1 MIDKERILLQ
11 THKKFFAL
19 PKGEHNS
26 IFGGNGLEF
35 KELREYNTNDDIR
48 HINWKV
54 TARNQTPTVNIFE
67 DSRELNIVTVYLNS
81 GGIYFGTHKSKQD
94 TMVEVLT
101 SLSYAAIV
109 NSDKITSIFF
119 SKEEDKFF
127 KPTKHKNIID
137 LNIDTAYGQKPLGK
151 EINFKNLVFFLQNK
165 IKQKSLIF
173 IVGDFFDFDR
183 RCGLDILASKHEIFT
198 VIVRDKFEENLEI
211 SGEFDMIDTN
221 TQQTKTLFL
230 TPKNVEKYQ
239 KTVKEYDKKLSQY
252 FSKSNIRHQKIYT
265 SDNSVSKLRKLV
277 IF

>member
-1 MIDKERILLQ
+1 MINKELILLQ
-11 THKKFFAL
+11 THKKLFSI

-26 IFGGNGLEF
+26 IFSGNGLEF

-54 TARNQTPTVNIFE
+54 TARNQTPTVNTFE
-67 DSRELNIVTVYLNS
+67 DSRQLNIVTVYLNS

-94 TMVEVLT
+94 TMIEVLT
-101 SLSYAAIV
+101 SLSYAAII

-119 SKEEDKFF
+119 SKEEEKFF

-137 LNIDTAYGQKPLGK
+137 LNIDTAYGQNPLGK

-173 IVGDFFDFDR
+173 IVGDFFDFDME
-183 RCGLDILASKHEIFT
+183 CNLDILASKHEIFT

-221 TQQTKTLFL
+221 TQKTKTLFL
-230 TPKNVEKYQ
+230 TSKNVEQYQ
-239 KTVKEYDKKLSQY
+239 KTLQQYDKKLSQY
-252 FSKSNIRHQKIYT
+252 FSKNNIRHQKIYT

-277 IF
+277 SF